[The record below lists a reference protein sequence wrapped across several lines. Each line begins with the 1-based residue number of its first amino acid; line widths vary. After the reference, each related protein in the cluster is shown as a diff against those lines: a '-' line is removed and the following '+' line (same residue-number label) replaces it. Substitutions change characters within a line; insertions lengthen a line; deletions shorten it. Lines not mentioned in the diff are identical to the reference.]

1 RRGTRR
7 TAAGP
12 AGDCGSEPVAAT
24 FASIDCRLVALLA
37 QVTTAESDLGTSGPK
52 LVQNVS
58 SAKAAEEAG
67 ASACAASDLKHASHG
82 LRQAIRDMIE
92 YAHHLQTLRA
102 RKKLPDALRTDLLA
116 PRNPIPDDAK
126 SLKRNVQCPAD
137 APV

>member
-1 RRGTRR
+1 M
-7 TAAGP
+7 
-12 AGDCGSEPVAAT
+12 
-24 FASIDCRLVALLA
+24 
-37 QVTTAESDLGTSGPK
+37 TTAESDLGTSGPK

-102 RKKLPDALRTDLLA
+102 RKTLPDALRTDLLA
-116 PRNPIPDDAK
+116 AGNPITDDAK

-137 APV
+137 APL